1 MPVRCAALCVVVA
14 LLGLTAC
21 EEQINVQG
29 NLLHATDLAKIR
41 KGFHKRSDVQN
52 ILGTPSSVATFEKE
66 TWYYIGAR
74 VKTISF
80 FKPEFL
86 ERKVVIVKFDGTG
99 VVESVESRE
108 APTNRE
114 LMLVERETPTKGR
127 ELTLIQQLIGNIGR
141 FPTPQKGS
149 DLP

>member
-1 MPVRCAALCVVVA
+1 MPVRLTVLCVAVA

-21 EEQINVQG
+21 EEQVNVQG
-29 NLLHATDLAKIR
+29 NLLHATDVAKIR
-41 KGFHKRSDVQN
+41 KGFHKKSDIQN
-52 ILGTPSSVATFEKE
+52 LLGTPSSVATFEKE
-66 TWYYIGAR
+66 TWYYIGGR

-86 ERKVVIVKFDGTG
+86 ERKVVIVKFNGAG
-99 VVESVESRE
+99 VVDSVESRE
-108 APTNRE
+108 APTKRE
-114 LMLVERETPTKGR
+114 LVLVERETPTKGR
-127 ELTLIQQLIGNIGR
+127 ELTVIQQLIGNIGR